1 MTITRRELLRTGLVS
16 AAAIS
21 VTSLAPKAFA
31 SMPITPYNGVH
42 ARAADPVREL
52 SFYSTHTFEKGT
64 FTFFRDGDFDTEG
77 LRQINHILRDHRSGE
92 VKAIDPHLLQL
103 LYDLRRTFG
112 THEPFS
118 IISGYRS
125 PATNA
130 MLAAQSGGV
139 AQRSLHMD
147 GMAIDIRVPG
157 VRTSALRDHAKQM
170 QRGGVGYYA
179 ASDFV
184 HVDTGRVRFW

>member
-1 MTITRRELLRTGLVS
+1 MSFSRRDLLRAGLVS

-21 VTSLAPKAFA
+21 TVSLAPKAFA
-31 SMPITPYNGVH
+31 TIPITPYN
-42 ARAADPVREL
+42 AAPGRHTDALREL
-52 SFYSTHTFEKGT
+52 SFYSTHTQEKAT
-64 FTFFRDGDFDTEG
+64 AAFFRDGDFSADG
-77 LRQINHILRDHRSGE
+77 LSTINRVLRDHRTGE
-92 VKAIDPHLLQL
+92 VKAIDPDLLQF
-103 LYDLRRTFG
+103 LYDIKIALG
-112 THEPFS
+112 TDEPFH

-125 PATNA
+125 PASNA
-130 MLAAQSGGV
+130 MLAGKSNGV
-139 AQRSLHMD
+139 AQRSLHME

-157 VRTSALRDHAKQM
+157 VRTSAIRDLAKKM